1 MIHARLFVNLSRIQ
15 LYPYLSYELVIRL
28 LWHNYVIFKMIS
40 SIEVVSQI
48 GLFIIICEKEM
59 SCRNFYVVNDNMLN
73 LS

>member
-28 LWHNYVIFKMIS
+28 LWHNDVLFKMIS

-48 GLFIIICEKEM
+48 GLFICEK
-59 SCRNFYVVNDNMLN
+59 
-73 LS
+73 